1 MTAQTTFIAEVQEAL
16 RKRGKPIKY
25 RKSDISIERV
35 IERTNG
41 EEWEK
46 LEIECPFHRTTTRL
60 SVHLWHD
67 RWVRIDARRSSKAG
81 WVWHFTAE
89 GRLLGSHSARDFVAL
104 FEESL
109 SAGHWDEQ
117 APARLENVWKPALA
131 TGPKA
136 VL

>member
-1 MTAQTTFIAEVQEAL
+1 MTAQTTFVAQLQEAL
-16 RKRGKPIKY
+16 RKRGKPIRY
-25 RKSDISIERV
+25 RKSDISIEPV

-41 EEWEK
+41 EEREK
-46 LEIECPFHRTTTRL
+46 LEIECPFHGTTTRL
-60 SVHLWHD
+60 CVHVWDD
-67 RWVRIDARRSSKAG
+67 RWIWIDARRSSKAG
-81 WVWHFTAE
+81 WVWQYSTE
-89 GRLLGSHSARDFVAL
+89 GRLVGSHSARDFVAL